1 MEKFGLGYLVFSL
14 SYLFLFYLVSKKD
27 VKYRKFV
34 LTGFVII
41 QFVYLVWRFLYTIPS
56 GNIVETL
63 AGSLLYLAEF
73 MGFVQAFTLVILFWK
88 PYKRAEKSLDELKT
102 LPTVDILIATY
113 NENIEILERTVVGCL
128 SIDYPKELLKIYLC
142 DDGDRSIVRKLA
154 EKHRVEFIARPT
166 HEHAKAGNLNYAL
179 TKTDGEIIVT
189 QDADMVPKRE
199 FLQRTLGYF
208 AEEKV
213 GFIQTP
219 QTFFNSDIFQH
230 NLYLDSEINNEQ
242 DFFMRSLEEGKDQ
255 FNAVLY
261 VGSNALFKRSALD
274 SIGGFTTGVITE
286 DMATGLLLQNNG
298 WKGVFVNEALASG
311 LSPETL
317 ADFVKQRDRWGRG
330 NVQVAKKYTLKKL
343 KNLSFIQKWFY
354 LDGVLYWY
362 GGMYKLIYLLCPF
375 LYLVFDISSL
385 KTTLSQLVVFW
396 LPAFLSGSVMY
407 KSVAR
412 KKYNSFIS
420 NIYELVTAPQVSWA
434 VWKETLFSP
443 KKNKK
448 FHVTI
453 KGIQGEKGYFDWRN
467 CKVQILL
474 LAANCFALVFY
485 ILQLDFAHL
494 QWWDIFTINIYWL
507 FYNIVSLT
515 VAVSVAYERPRL
527 PMIIPVDYQGELV
540 KEDQVIPVQINF
552 LGEKSIS
559 ITVSQKD
566 PYLSV
571 LLNQEEGFLSFQ
583 KIKNVKAIRS
593 RMINIG
599 GQVEITFK
607 IQKFSRKNHYRWLG
621 LIYSDPKYGVG
632 DIHSIRVKF
641 YTIFKYIVKNRK
653 DAQKN
658 QQLLS

>member
-1 MEKFGLGYLVFSL
+1 MEKIGFGYLVFSL
-14 SYLFLFYLVSKKD
+14 SYLFLFYFVSKKQET
-27 VKYRKFV
+27 YRKFV
-34 LTGFVII
+34 LSGFVVI
-41 QFVYLVWRFLYTIPS
+41 QAVYLVWRILYTIPKGS
-56 GNIVETL
+56 IIEL
-63 AGSLLYLAEF
+63 IAGSLLYLAEF
-73 MGFVQAFTLVILFWK
+73 MGFVQAFTLVFLFWK
-88 PYKRAEKSLDELKT
+88 PYKRVEKSLADLSE
-102 LPTVDILIATY
+102 LPTVDILVATY
-113 NENIEILERTVVGCL
+113 NENIDILERTVIGCL
-128 SIDYPKELLKIYLC
+128 SIDYPKELLNIYLC
-142 DDGDRSIVRKLA
+142 DDGDRPMVRRLA
-154 EKHRVEFIARPT
+154 EKHGVKFIARPT

-179 TKTDGEIIVT
+179 TKTSGKIIVT

-199 FLQRTLGYF
+199 FLQRTLGHF

-230 NLYLDSEINNEQ
+230 NLYLDEEVNNEQ
-242 DFFMRSLEEGKDQ
+242 DFFMRSLEEGKDR

-261 VGSNALFKRSALD
+261 VGSNALFKREALD

-298 WKGVFVNEALASG
+298 WQGVFVNEALASG

-317 ADFVKQRDRWGRG
+317 ADYVKQRDRWGRG
-330 NVQVAKKYTLKKL
+330 NVQVIKKYSLKKL
-343 KNLSFIQKWFY
+343 KNLTFIQKWFY
-354 LDGVLYWY
+354 IDGVMYWY
-362 GGMYKLIYLLCPF
+362 AGMYKLIYLLCPF

-385 KTTLSQLVVFW
+385 KTTLPQLVVFW
-396 LPAFLSGSVMY
+396 LPAFISGSLMY

-453 KGIQGEKGYFDWRN
+453 KGIQGSKGYFDWRN
-467 CKVQILL
+467 CKVQLALL
-474 LAANCFALVFY
+474 GANCFALGYY
-485 ILQLDFAHL
+485 IFQLDMNQL
-494 QWWDIFTINIYWL
+494 QWWNIFSINLYWL
-507 FYNIVSLT
+507 LYNIVSLT

-527 PMIIPVDYQGELV
+527 PMNIPVDYQGKLV
-540 KEDQVIPVQINF
+540 KDNQYVPVQISY
-552 LGEKSIS
+552 LGERGVI
-559 ITVSQKD
+559 ITTDQKD
-566 PYLSV
+566 PYLSL
-571 LLNQEEGFLSFQ
+571 LLNQGESLLSFE
-583 KIKNVKAIRS
+583 KIKNVKMIRS
-593 RMINIG
+593 RIITVEG
-599 GQVEITFK
+599 KIEITFK
-607 IQKFSRKNHYRWLG
+607 IKRFSRKNHYRWLG
-621 LIYSDPKYGVG
+621 LIYSDTTYGIG

-641 YTIFKYIVKNRK
+641 YTILKRIFKNRK

>member
-14 SYLFLFYLVSKKD
+14 SYLYLFYFISKKNEQ
-27 VKYRKFV
+27 YRKFV
-34 LTGFVII
+34 LAGFVII
-41 QFVYLVWRFLYTIPS
+41 QMIYLSWRLIYTIPS
-56 GNIVETL
+56 GSISERI

-73 MGFVQAFTLVILFWK
+73 MGFVQAFTLVFLFWT
-88 PYKRAEKSLDELKT
+88 PYKRKEKTLDALEK
-102 LPTVDILIATY
+102 LPTVDILVATY

-128 SIDYPKELLKIYLC
+128 SIDYPKERLNIYLC
-142 DDGDRSIVRKLA
+142 DDGNRSIVKKLA
-154 EKHRVEFIARPT
+154 EKHHIGFIARPT

-179 TKTDGEIIVT
+179 TQTSGQIIVT

-208 AEEKV
+208 SDKKV

-242 DFFMRSLEEGKDQ
+242 DFFMRSLEEGKDR

-261 VGSNALFKRSALD
+261 VGSNALFQREALE

-298 WKGVFVNEALASG
+298 WQGVFVNETLASG

-317 ADFVKQRDRWGRG
+317 GDYVKQRDRWGRG
-330 NVQVAKKYTLKKL
+330 NVQVIKKYTLQKL

-354 LDGVLYWY
+354 LDGVMYWY
-362 GGMYKLIYLLCPF
+362 SGMYKLIYLMSPF
-375 LYLVFDISSL
+375 LYLVFDIASL
-385 KTTLSQLVVFW
+385 KTTLTQLIVFW
-396 LPAFLSGSVMY
+396 LPAFLSGSLMY
-407 KSVAR
+407 KTVAR

-453 KGIQGEKGYFDWRN
+453 KGVQGSKGYFDWRN
-467 CKVQILL
+467 CKMQILL
-474 LAANCFALVFY
+474 LCINLFTLFY
-485 ILQLDFAHL
+485 YIFHLDFQHL
-494 QWWDIFTINIYWL
+494 QWQSILSINLYWL
-507 FYNIVSLT
+507 IYNIVSLV

-527 PMIIPVDYQGELV
+527 PMSIPVDHQGEMI
-540 KEDQVIPVQINF
+540 KDEQIIPVQINY
-552 LGEKSIS
+552 LGERSVI
-559 ITVSQKD
+559 ITVEQND
-566 PYLSV
+566 PYLSQ
-571 LLNQEEGFLSFQ
+571 LLNQEEGLLSFE
-583 KIKNVKAIRS
+583 KIKEVKMVRS
-593 RMINIG
+593 RILNLDG
-599 GQVEITFK
+599 KVEITFK
-607 IQKFSRKNHYRWLG
+607 IQKLSRKNHYLWLG
-621 LIYSDPKYGVG
+621 LIYSDAEHIG
-632 DIHSIRVKF
+632 DIQSIRVKF
-641 YTIFKYIVKNRK
+641 YTLFKYIFKNKK

-658 QQLLS
+658 QQLLL

>member
-1 MEKFGLGYLVFSL
+1 MEKIGLGYLVFSL
-14 SYLFLFYLVSKKD
+14 SYLFLFYLISKKMER
-27 VKYRKFV
+27 YRKFV
-34 LTGFVII
+34 LTGFVVI
-41 QFVYLVWRFLYTIPS
+41 QFVYLIWRFFYTIPTE
-56 GNIVETL
+56 NVAELI

-73 MGFVQAFTLVILFWK
+73 MGFVQAFTLVVLFWK
-88 PYKRAEKSLDELKT
+88 PYKRTEKSLDELEN

-128 SIDYPKELLKIYLC
+128 SIDYPKELLNIYLC
-142 DDGDRSIVRKLA
+142 DDGDRSMVRKLA
-154 EKHRVEFIARPT
+154 EKHHIQVIARPT

-179 TKTDGEIIVT
+179 TKTNGEIIVT

-208 AEEKV
+208 AKENV

-261 VGSNALFKRSALD
+261 VGSNALFKREALD

-298 WKGVFVNEALASG
+298 WQGVFVNEALASG

-317 ADFVKQRDRWGRG
+317 ADYVKQRDRWGRG
-330 NVQVAKKYTLKKL
+330 NVQVAKKYTLKTL
-343 KNLSFIQKWFY
+343 KNLTFIQKWFY
-354 LDGVLYWY
+354 LDGVMYWY
-362 GGMYKLIYLLCPF
+362 SGMYKLIYLLCPF
-375 LYLVFDISSL
+375 LYLVFNISSL
-385 KTTLSQLVVFW
+385 KTTLPHLVVFW
-396 LPAFLSGSVMY
+396 LPAFLSGSLMY

-474 LAANCFALVFY
+474 LSANCFALIYY
-485 ILQLDFAHL
+485 IVQLDFAHL
-494 QWWDIFTINIYWL
+494 QWWNIFSINIYWL
-507 FYNIVSLT
+507 LYNIVSLT

-527 PMIIPVDYQGELV
+527 PMIIPVDYDGKLV
-540 KEDQVIPVQINF
+540 KEDQVIPVKINY
-552 LGEKSIS
+552 LGERSVTIIADQNDPFLSI
-559 ITVSQKD
+559 
-566 PYLSV
+566 

-583 KIKNVKAIRS
+583 KIKNVKMVRS
-593 RMINIG
+593 RIINLTG
-599 GQVEITFK
+599 KVEITFK
-607 IQKFSRKNHYRWLG
+607 TQKFSRKNHYRWLG

-641 YTIFKYIVKNRK
+641 YTIFKYIFKNRK

>member
-14 SYLFLFYLVSKKD
+14 SYLFLFYFISKKMER
-27 VKYRKFV
+27 YRKFV

-41 QFVYLVWRFLYTIPS
+41 QFVYLIWRFFYTIPTE
-56 GNIVETL
+56 NAAEMI

-73 MGFVQAFTLVILFWK
+73 MGFVQAFTLVVLFWK
-88 PYKRAEKSLDELKT
+88 PYKRTEKTLDELKK

-113 NENIEILERTVVGCL
+113 NENVEILERTVVGCL
-128 SIDYPKELLKIYLC
+128 SIDYPRELLTIYLC
-142 DDGDRSIVRKLA
+142 DDGDRLMVRKLA
-154 EKHRVEFIARPT
+154 EKHHVKVIARPT

-179 TKTDGEIIVT
+179 TKTNGEIIVT

-208 AEEKV
+208 AEAKV

-261 VGSNALFKRSALD
+261 VGSNALFKREALD

-298 WKGVFVNEALASG
+298 WQGVFVNEALASG

-317 ADFVKQRDRWGRG
+317 ADYVKQRDRWGRG

-343 KNLSFIQKWFY
+343 KNLTFIQKWFY
-354 LDGVLYWY
+354 LDGVMYWY
-362 GGMYKLIYLLCPF
+362 SGMYKLIYLLCPF
-375 LYLVFDISSL
+375 LYLVFNISSL
-385 KTTLSQLVVFW
+385 KTTLPHLAVFW
-396 LPAFLSGSVMY
+396 LPAFLSGSLMY

-467 CKVQILL
+467 CKVQLL
-474 LAANCFALVFY
+474 LLGANCFALIYY
-485 ILQLDFAHL
+485 IVQLDFAHL
-494 QWWDIFTINIYWL
+494 QWWHVFSINIYWL
-507 FYNIVSLT
+507 LYNIVSLT

-527 PMIIPVDYQGELV
+527 PLIIPVDYDGKLV
-540 KEDQVIPVQINF
+540 KEEQVIPVRINY
-552 LGEKSIS
+552 LGERSVTI
-559 ITVSQKD
+559 IVDQKD
-566 PYLSV
+566 PFLSV
-571 LLNQEEGFLSFQ
+571 LLKQEEAFLSFQ
-583 KIKNVKAIRS
+583 KIKNVKMVRS
-593 RMINIG
+593 RIINLAG
-599 GQVEITFK
+599 KVEITFK
-607 IQKFSRKNHYRWLG
+607 TQKFSRKNHYRWLG
-621 LIYSDPKYGVG
+621 LIYSDPTYGVG

-641 YTIFKYIVKNRK
+641 YTIFKYIFKNRK

>member
-1 MEKFGLGYLVFSL
+1 MEKVGLGYMVFSL
-14 SYLFLFYLVSKKD
+14 SYLFLFYFVSKKNEH
-27 VKYRKFV
+27 YRKFV
-34 LTGFVII
+34 LSGFVII
-41 QFVYLVWRFLYTIPS
+41 QFIYLVWRLFYTIPNGS
-56 GNIVETL
+56 IVEII

-73 MGFVQAFTLVILFWK
+73 MGFIQAFTLVILFWK
-88 PYKRAEKSLDELKT
+88 PYKRAEKSLAELKE

-128 SIDYPKELLKIYLC
+128 SIDYPKELLKIYFC
-142 DDGDRSIVRKLA
+142 DDGDRAMVKKLA
-154 EKHRVEFIARPT
+154 EKHCVEFIARPT

-179 TKTDGEIIVT
+179 TKTSGEIIVT

-199 FLQRTLGYF
+199 FLQRTLGHF
-208 AEEKV
+208 SKELV

-230 NLYLDSEINNEQ
+230 NLYLDGEINNEQ
-242 DFFMRSLEEGKDQ
+242 DFFMRSLEEGKDR

-261 VGSNALFKRSALD
+261 VGSNALFRRAALD

-298 WKGVFVNEALASG
+298 WEGVFVNEALASG

-317 ADFVKQRDRWGRG
+317 ADYVKQRDRWGRG
-330 NVQVAKKYTLKKL
+330 NVQVIKKYRLNTLKKL
-343 KNLSFIQKWFY
+343 SFMQKWFY
-354 LDGVLYWY
+354 LDGVMFWY
-362 GGMYKLIYLLCPF
+362 AGLYKLIFLLSPF
-375 LYLVFDISSL
+375 LYLVFNISSL
-385 KTTLSQLVVFW
+385 KTTLAQLVIFW
-396 LPAFLSGSVMY
+396 LPAFLSGSLMY

-448 FHVTI
+448 FHVTV

-474 LAANCFALVFY
+474 LGANYFALIYY
-485 ILQLDFAHL
+485 ILHLNFNHL
-494 QWWDIFTINIYWL
+494 QWWDVLSINIYWL
-507 FYNIVSLT
+507 FYNIFSLS
-515 VAVSVAYERPRL
+515 VAVSVAYERPRM
-527 PMIIPVDYQGELV
+527 PMNIPVDYEGEIV
-540 KEDQVIPVQINF
+540 KGNQVIPVQINY
-552 LGEKSIS
+552 LGEKSVTIS
-559 ITVSQKD
+559 VDQNE
-566 PYLSV
+566 PFLSA
-571 LLNQEEGFLSFQ
+571 LLDQDEGYLSFQ
-583 KIKNVKAIRS
+583 KIKHVKMIRS
-593 RMINIG
+593 SIINVAG
-599 GQVEITFK
+599 NVEMTFK

-621 LIYSDPKYGVG
+621 LIYSDPTYGVG
-632 DIHSIRVKF
+632 GVQSIRVKF
-641 YTIFKYIVKNRK
+641 YTIFKYIVKNRR

>member
-1 MEKFGLGYLVFSL
+1 MEKFGLWYLVFSL
-14 SYLFLFYLVSKKD
+14 SYLFLFYLVAKRNEN
-27 VKYRKFV
+27 YRKFV

-41 QFVYLVWRFLYTIPS
+41 QFIYLAWRFVYTIPS
-56 GNIVETL
+56 GSIVETI

-73 MGFVQAFTLVILFWK
+73 MGFIQAFTLVILFWK
-88 PYKRAEKSLDELKT
+88 PYKRKKKTVDELKV

-113 NENIEILERTVVGCL
+113 NENIDILERTVVGCL

-142 DDGDRSIVRKLA
+142 DDGDRSMVKKLA
-154 EKHRVEFIARPT
+154 EKHHVEFIARPT

-179 TKTDGEIIVT
+179 TKTSGEIIVT

-208 AEEKV
+208 AQEDV

-261 VGSNALFKRSALD
+261 VGSNALFKRAALD

-298 WKGVFVNEALASG
+298 WQGVFVNEALASG

-317 ADFVKQRDRWGRG
+317 ADYVKQRDRWGRG

-343 KNLSFIQKWFY
+343 KNLTFIQKWFY

-362 GGMYKLIYLLCPF
+362 SGMYKLIYLLCPF
-375 LYLVFDISSL
+375 LYLVFNISSL
-385 KTTLSQLVVFW
+385 KTTLAQLVIFW
-396 LPAFLSGSVMY
+396 LPAFLSGSLMY

-453 KGIQGEKGYFDWRN
+453 KGIQGGKGYFDWRN
-467 CKVQILL
+467 CKIQILL
-474 LAANCFALVFY
+474 LGLNCFALIYY
-485 ILQLDFAHL
+485 IWQLDLSQL
-494 QWWDIFTINIYWL
+494 QWWNVLSINVYWL
-507 FYNIVSLT
+507 LYNIVSLT
-515 VAVSVAYERPRL
+515 VAVCVAYERPRL
-527 PMIIPVDYQGELV
+527 PMIVPVEYQGKLM
-540 KEDQVIPVQINF
+540 KEDQEIPVQINY
-552 LGEKSIS
+552 LGEKSVTI
-559 ITVSQKD
+559 IANQQD
-566 PYLSV
+566 PYLST
-571 LLNQEEGFLSFQ
+571 LLDPEAGFLSFQ
-583 KIKNVKAIRS
+583 KIKNVKLVRS
-593 RMINIG
+593 RTINVAG
-599 GQVEITFK
+599 KVEITFK

-621 LIYSDPKYGVG
+621 LIYSDPTYGIG
-632 DIHSIRVKF
+632 DIQSIRVKF

>member
-1 MEKFGLGYLVFSL
+1 MEKIGLVYLVFSL
-14 SYLFLFYLVSKKD
+14 GYLFLFYIFSKKD
-27 VKYRKFV
+27 ESYRKFV
-34 LTGFVII
+34 LLGFVII
-41 QFVYLVWRFLYTIPS
+41 QLIYLVWRFMVTIPNGS
-56 GNIVETL
+56 IAEII

-73 MGFVQAFTLVILFWK
+73 MGFVQSLTLVFLFWK
-88 PYKRAEKSLDELKT
+88 PYKRPEKSLDDLER

-128 SIDYPKELLKIYLC
+128 SIDYPKELVKIYLC
-142 DDGDRSIVRKLA
+142 DDGNRQLVKKLA
-154 EKHRVEFIARPT
+154 AKHQVEFIARPT

-179 TKTDGEIIVT
+179 TKTNGQIIVT

-208 AEEKV
+208 TDDQV

-242 DFFMRSLEEGKDQ
+242 DFFMRTLEEGKDQ

-261 VGSNALFKRSALD
+261 VGSNALFKRDALD

-298 WKGVFVNEALASG
+298 WQGVFVNEALASG

-317 ADFVKQRDRWGRG
+317 ADYVKQRDRWGRG

-343 KNLSFIQKWFY
+343 QNLTFIQKWFY
-354 LDGVLYWY
+354 IDGVMYWY
-362 GGMYKLIYLLCPF
+362 SGMYKLVYLLSPF
-375 LYLVFDISSL
+375 LYLVLNIPSL
-385 KTTLSQLVVFW
+385 NTTLAQLVVFW
-396 LPAFLSGSVMY
+396 LPAFLSGSLMY

-434 VWKETLFSP
+434 VWKETLFSQ

-453 KGIQGEKGYFDWRN
+453 KGVQGERSYFDWRN
-467 CKVQILL
+467 SKVQILL
-474 LAANCFALVFY
+474 LAVNCFALIYY
-485 ILQLDFAHL
+485 ILQLDWQSL
-494 QWWDIFTINIYWL
+494 QWWQIFSINIYWL
-507 FYNIVSLT
+507 FYNIISLT
-515 VAVSVAYERPRL
+515 VAVCVAYERPRL
-527 PMIIPVDYQGELV
+527 PMNIPVEYQGKLV
-540 KEDQVIPVQINF
+540 KENQVIPVQINY
-552 LGEKSIS
+552 LGERSVIV
-559 ITVSQKD
+559 TVDQKA
-566 PYLSV
+566 PFLNL
-571 LLNQEEGFLSFQ
+571 LLNQEEALLSFQ
-583 KIKNVKAIRS
+583 KIKNVKVIRS
-593 RMINIG
+593 RIINIAG
-599 GQVEITFK
+599 KVEITFK
-607 IQKFSRKNHYRWLG
+607 IQKFSRNNHYRWLG
-621 LIYSDPKYGVG
+621 LIYSDTKYRVG
-632 DIHSIRVKF
+632 DVHSIRVKF
-641 YTIFKYIVKNRK
+641 YTIFKYIFKNRK